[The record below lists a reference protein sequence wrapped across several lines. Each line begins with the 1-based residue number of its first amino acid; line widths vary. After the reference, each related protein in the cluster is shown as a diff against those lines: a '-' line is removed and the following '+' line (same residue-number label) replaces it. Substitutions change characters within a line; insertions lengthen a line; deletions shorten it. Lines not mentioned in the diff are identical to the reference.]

1 MDASITHHPEVPR
14 EKKRRE
20 ETTDDLAIA
29 LMVKCRNALRKLD
42 DLYVRDPE
50 RWSMIADFI
59 RGIEGE
65 LWMAA
70 DLLRSSMRD
79 PRNDAEC
86 VAGCKRL
93 AEKIERIDGLA
104 AKFENWDNLLD
115 DPDDEPVSRGL
126 HIVGPG
132 KS

>member
-1 MDASITHHPEVPR
+1 MSVMDGFKVPR

-42 DLYVRDPE
+42 DLHVRDPA
-50 RWSMIADFI
+50 RWSMVADFI
-59 RGIEGE
+59 SELEGQ
-65 LWMAA
+65 LWIAA
-70 DLLRSSMRD
+70 RLLRSCMRD

-86 VAGCKRL
+86 VAECKRL

-104 AKFENWDNLLD
+104 AKFEHWDDATRL
-115 DPDDEPVSRGL
+115 EPSPARSSGRV
-126 HIVGPG
+126 IEFPG
-132 KS
+132 S